1 MQLLSCRVS
10 VSSSESWRFVR
21 SASPLGAV
29 SSPMTCREPLLRGR
43 WPLLLPLL
51 RAVLSGQLSVC
62 RSFPSCSPPL
72 KKSTLKKESRS
83 VNSFPVSSLM
93 HRRAPSPS
101 CGLDGLRREDEGAVP
116 APVCWG
122 DGVGGGV
129 LLLSRWWPSL
139 SWRDGTCTPFSPQKN
154 TPDPGTGTRC
164 DTTPS
169 PLPAPSPVQPE
180 SSLPLRDGAVH

>member
-122 DGVGGGV
+122 DGVGGGCAAPQQV
-129 LLLSRWWPSL
+129 VAQSQLEG
-139 SWRDGTCTPFSPQKN
+139 RDVHPLFPPEKH
-154 TPDPGTGTRC
+154 PG
-164 DTTPS
+164 P
-169 PLPAPSPVQPE
+169 
-180 SSLPLRDGAVH
+180 RDRDQV